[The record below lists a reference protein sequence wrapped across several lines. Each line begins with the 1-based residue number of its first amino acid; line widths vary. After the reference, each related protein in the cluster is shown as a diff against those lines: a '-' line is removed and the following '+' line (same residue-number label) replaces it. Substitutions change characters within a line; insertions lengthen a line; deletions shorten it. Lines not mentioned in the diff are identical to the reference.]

1 MSANCVA
8 RFPLDLDL
16 SLLSQAFHQQGII
29 HRFTEEQ
36 GEQWLWLANTAQLGL
51 AKTLVDDFVAG
62 ELEVSSSAQPATS
75 FNLARWL
82 MRSPITW
89 LLIALGG
96 LGYASVA
103 GPIAFLYES
112 LTYTPVKVIGTKL
125 LVEKWQWAEPW
136 RVFTPVFLH
145 FSIAHIV
152 FNAAA
157 MLQIGSWIERLW
169 GLRFYALLCVIS
181 GVAGNVLQYSWS
193 ESPMF
198 GGLSGIVFG
207 LFTFNGV
214 TQYLNPEKVFPL
226 PKGMYIMLAVWLMAG
241 FTPFIEQ
248 IFGVQMGNGA
258 HLGGAV
264 AGAILALV
272 ANRVALQQRLSPR
285 S

>member
-1 MSANCVA
+1 M
-8 RFPLDLDL
+8 
-16 SLLSQAFHQQGII
+16 
-29 HRFTEEQ
+29 
-36 GEQWLWLANTAQLGL
+36 WLANETQFAQ
-51 AKTLVDDFVAG
+51 AKTLVDAFVVG
-62 ELEVSSSAQPATS
+62 ELEVPIPTKKASS
-75 FNLARWL
+75 FNLVQWL
-82 MRSPITW
+82 MRSPVTW
-89 LLIALGG
+89 CLIILGG

-103 GPIAFLYES
+103 GPIALLYES
-112 LTYTPVKVIGTKL
+112 LTYTPVKIIGTKI
-125 LVEKWQWAEPW
+125 LVDKWLWTEPW

-169 GLRFYALLCVIS
+169 GLRFYVLLCIVS
-181 GVAGNVLQYSWS
+181 GIAGNVLQYSWS
-193 ESPMF
+193 ESPRF

-226 PKGMYIMLAVWLMAG
+226 PKGMYVMLTIWLVAG
-241 FTPFIEQ
+241 FTPFVEQ

-264 AGAILALV
+264 AGAILALIV
-272 ANRVALQQRLSPR
+272 NRAALQKRLSAGR
-285 S
+285 